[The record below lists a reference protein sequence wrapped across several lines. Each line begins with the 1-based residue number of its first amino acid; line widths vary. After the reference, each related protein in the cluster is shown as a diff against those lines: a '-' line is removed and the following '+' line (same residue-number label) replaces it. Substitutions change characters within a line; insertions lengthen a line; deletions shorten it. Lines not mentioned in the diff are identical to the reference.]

1 MKAEWT
7 SETSVSYHN
16 TTWHHNTQDLD
27 LNHHRRENLKSRI
40 RTATSLTRP
49 TFQAI

>member
-27 LNHHRRENLKSRI
+27 LIEMFAFLI
-40 RTATSLTRP
+40 YL
-49 TFQAI
+49 